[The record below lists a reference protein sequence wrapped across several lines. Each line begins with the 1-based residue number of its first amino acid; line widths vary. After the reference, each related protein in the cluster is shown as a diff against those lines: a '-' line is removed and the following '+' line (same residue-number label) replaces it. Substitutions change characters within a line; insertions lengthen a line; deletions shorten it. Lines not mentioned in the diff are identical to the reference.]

1 MKTAILAVTLLATS
15 VAMAQ
20 TEEGSASQAQ
30 RKIGIGDSA
39 PELHLDSWVQ
49 GDEVTK
55 FEKGKVY
62 VLDFWAT
69 WCGPCIAAMPHMTET
84 QKKYADKGVQVIGV
98 AIWQPD
104 FSEVKPFVSKNKE
117 RMGYSV
123 AIESC
128 PPHPDDM
135 SDQRE
140 RFEWST
146 EKGKMSQE
154 WMMAAG
160 RNGIPSIFI
169 VDQNQKIAWMGHPMD
184 GMDAALEKIVAGTYD
199 LAGEAEKYRKAMAAE
214 GLKEEFA
221 GMVRAGKHTA
231 AFKFAARH
239 LDGAF
244 NDDANFLNFIAWEIV
259 DPEGSVE
266 NKDLELA
273 MRAAKRADELT
284 ERKSAAI
291 VDTLARVH
299 FCKGEVAQAVELQK
313 VAVSLAEGEMK
324 AELEKALDE
333 YLKKAEEAKKKPER
347 ASF

>member
-1 MKTAILAVTLLATS
+1 
-15 VAMAQ
+15 
-20 TEEGSASQAQ
+20 
-30 RKIGIGDSA
+30 
-39 PELHLDSWVQ
+39 
-49 GDEVTK
+49 
-55 FEKGKVY
+55 
-62 VLDFWAT
+62 
-69 WCGPCIAAMPHMTET
+69 
-84 QKKYADKGVQVIGV
+84 
-98 AIWQPD
+98 
-104 FSEVKPFVSKNKE
+104 
-117 RMGYSV
+117 
-123 AIESC
+123 
-128 PPHPDDM
+128 
-135 SDQRE
+135 
-140 RFEWST
+140 
-146 EKGKMSQE
+146 
-154 WMMAAG
+154 MAAG